1 MVLILPNI
9 SDLTKINDE
18 KVLNAF
24 KGLSEVRKTELR
36 KKKLSELYATRKDLK
51 AQIDG
56 TGEYENKI
64 FSNLEKEQN
73 KIKLEEVEEVIEEKQ
88 NASGVEGISAN
99 KSSTGGSGGST
110 KSTNSD
116 NYGFTTNESSGET
129 GTAGAA
135 TDEGEEPIS
144 ESFGTDTGTPLVKSV
159 VKISAP
165 FNGQK
170 VTSPITFK
178 FRAKG
183 VAKVQFFAD
192 IPGNQFGAFGP
203 ILNPSEDKE
212 LTFTFNV
219 TGKRKVKIQALD
231 SKDKPIAGDN
241 LFDIIDI
248 EVVTEEGDTTGGAIS
263 NLGQDIGSGQG
274 QAGLGDTDPD
284 EQGGTASTGLA
295 GAESTL
301 GLEEGGGAESTE
313 VNPEEVALAFQE
325 VLSLFSLG
333 FANLP
338 QSNIVLTDIENYDL
352 SDLRLVPTKSYPSK
366 FGQVPLFQDPVA
378 FMTNQVWDYF
388 AFNKDAIAF
397 SYTNDI
403 LKKYASDS
411 FSVNVWK
418 GAIDYFKKFQKPNLN
433 QQLSA
438 GEINKNQYNKSVD
451 FYMRN
456 SIQFT
461 LRSIIEEEYPNV
473 DVNEIIGQGPILF
486 WGWIRHI
493 FINYIEM
500 EEGNPD
506 PNFLNPNLKGFRV
519 VVDSKNLVTL
529 SIALYYLE
537 RELLLSGPVGSN
549 PEDIN
554 IYDFLT
560 KNVQQKLSKSDY
572 TISTKIFNYVE
583 KGNTFYNKN
592 NYLLKKEKPTLSLNS
607 IVQIDNSAF
616 FAQNEATLSP
626 SETKQISNQKQV
638 KQCKNV
644 SASKKETG
652 LRLFYKEGND
662 NILDKPV
669 PATNLGCDT
678 PTKEWTQADNILFD
692 AASLVPRLN
701 FTLPYMTD
709 ITIVGKEL
717 VPKELDIHTIV
728 ANNPTFGNIQK
739 TTANF
744 KSLATKLI
752 QQNFINK
759 EEELYLVDGQIL
771 LNAAKTSLSSD
782 KLLNSYNNKNLKG
795 WGATIAIDQNEK
807 YKYDPKTNPR
817 VAEQYSPYIGAFNFG
832 YQVIKTSKENEDDKQ
847 YYYVN
852 TLADQTT
859 KLTAFDSVAP
869 YNYNDQNLKIYDSQI
884 KYGRGYQYDLS
895 TYVSLS
901 EIKYNYKSFKTEFY
915 PAVTKKS
922 IQKKIDDK
930 LLELQNLATDAED
943 KGILVT
949 STPEAKAI
957 FEEIAKLQA
966 TKDVATNVIKNVY
979 YFEYE
984 LGPSQYVNTI
994 KELDLASAT
1003 SEVSYIELPPTPLF
1017 MRVYPLRGV
1026 NDKILLNFD
1035 NYSFKKSVVK
1045 EKIPKKYWPTDGSW
1059 EQTRQFFVNSFNA
1072 LSKDQLDSLGVTQD
1086 PPADDEM
1093 YFTRTN
1099 IDRIQLY
1106 YAEGKKPKDFLDMEK
1121 YLEPINISQE
1131 GFTKELNLKP
1141 NTKYY
1146 FSAKAISFLDLESD
1160 YSQVYEVEL
1169 VDEDGAV
1176 FTIVNIVDL
1185 KDQSMKR
1192 PSKLNLN
1199 KKFRIEPAILQQAPN
1214 PAKNNIGYLTP
1225 SVFSPT
1231 NETKTQFKI
1240 RLTSKKTG
1248 RKVDFNLIYKQNLVE
1263 GVNATAGNLSLG
1275 TATKDN
1281 VLISY
1286 FSEDASETPVG
1297 PTVEETLQQQIQ
1309 AEEAA
1314 VQFDSSKQSTCCT
1327 FNDKVLLFKD
1337 VSPTV
1342 QSTWLSTSPPQL
1354 ADGNFNAINAKL
1366 ALIDN
1371 SINFLQAGSQ
1381 TIGQEAPIA
1390 IESIVDQIKGDS
1402 SPGNIIKGMSDSQK
1416 CYLCKRVAEYADGTS
1431 MLGAIEIQIGLTGVD
1446 RGLFLSSVI
1455 EKLDNQQVPEVDQ
1468 NNNPDPY
1475 NYLKVLESLN
1485 CKQFGFASIYG
1496 GDFGVAEGTPL
1507 EGEAAVKCS
1516 TFVEKKT
1523 LS

>member
-1 MVLILPNI
+1 MVFNFNF
-9 SDLTKINDE
+9 SVLTDDQLLE
-18 KVLNAF
+18 AF
-24 KGLSEVRKTELR
+24 KGLAEVRKTELR
-36 KKKLSELYATRKDLK
+36 KKKLSELYAIKRDLEE
-51 AQIDG
+51 QIDG
-56 TGEYENKI
+56 TGKYENKI

-73 KIKLEEVEEVIEEKQ
+73 RIKLKEVEEVIKEKQ

-99 KSSTGGSGGST
+99 KSSTGGSGGS
-110 KSTNSD
+110 NF
-116 NYGFTTNESSGET
+116 GGQSSG
-129 GTAGAA
+129 GYSANNFQIDVSPAA
-135 TDEGEEPIS
+135 QD
-144 ESFGTDTGTPLVKSV
+144 VKLPS
-159 VKISAP
+159 VKILSP
-165 FNGQK
+165 VNNLK

-178 FRAKG
+178 FTAEN
-183 VAKVQFFAD
+183 VSKVQFYAD
-192 IPGNQFGAFGP
+192 IPGNQFGSFGDPQDP
-203 ILNPSEDKE
+203 ITGEF
-212 LTFTFNV
+212 TFPFNV
-219 TGKRKVKIQALD
+219 TGKRKVKLKGVD
-231 SKDKPIAGDN
+231 SKGNAIPNAESEVVN
-241 LFDIIDI
+241 I
-248 EVVTEEGDTTGGAIS
+248 EVVTKQQFEDGLAS
-263 NLGQDIGSGQG
+263 VLGQVAGVGQG
-274 QAGLGDTDPD
+274 AGQDDTDPD
-284 EQGGTASTGLA
+284 ETGGTASTGQA

-325 VLSLFSLG
+325 VLSLFSLK

-338 QSNIVLTDIENYDL
+338 QSNIVLTDIQNYDL
-352 SDLRLVPTKSYPSK
+352 SDLRLVSTKSYPSK

-403 LKKYASDS
+403 LKKYASDA

-418 GAIDYFKKFQKPNLN
+418 GAIDYFKKFQKPNLD
-433 QQLSA
+433 QQLSKK
-438 GEINKNQYNKSVD
+438 EIDKNQYNKDVD

-456 SIQFT
+456 SIEFT

-500 EEGNPD
+500 EQGNPD

-549 PEDIN
+549 LEDIN

-572 TISTKIFNYVE
+572 TISTKIFDYM
-583 KGNTFYNKN
+583 KQGNTFYNKN
-592 NYLLKKEKPTLSLNS
+592 NYLLKKKKPTLSLNS

-644 SASKKETG
+644 SDSKKETG

-692 AASLVPRLN
+692 ASSLTPRLN

-709 ITIVGKEL
+709 ITIVGKQL
-717 VPKELDIHTIV
+717 IPKELDIHRIIT
-728 ANNPTFGNIQK
+728 NTPTFGNIEK

-752 QQNFINK
+752 QQNFNKK
-759 EEELYLVDGQIL
+759 EEGSYLIDGQIL
-771 LNAAKTSLSSD
+771 LNAAKTSLSSN
-782 KLLNSYNNKNLKG
+782 KLLNSYNNKKLKG
-795 WGATIAIDQNEK
+795 WGATIAIEKNEK

-832 YQVIKTSKENEDDKQ
+832 YQVIKTSEENEDDKQ

-859 KLTAFDSVAP
+859 KLTAFDSVTP

-884 KYGRGYQYDLS
+884 KYGRGYEYSLS

-930 LLELQNLATDAED
+930 LLELQNLAADAGD
-943 KGILVT
+943 KKNLVT

-984 LGPSQYVNTI
+984 LGPSQYVNRI
-994 KELDLASAT
+994 QEVDLGTAKSD
-1003 SEVSYIELPPTPLF
+1003 VSYIELPPTPLF

-1059 EQTRQFFVNSFNA
+1059 EQTRKFFVNSFSA
-1072 LSKDQLDSLGVTQD
+1072 LTGDQLDSLGVTED

-1192 PSKLNLN
+1192 PTKLNLN
-1199 KKFRIEPAILQQAPN
+1199 KKFRIEPALLQQAPN

-1248 RKVDFNLIYKQNLVE
+1248 RKVDFNLIYKQNLVG

-1286 FSEDASETPVG
+1286 FSEEAFETPVG

-1309 AEEAA
+1309 EESEGGVAA
-1314 VQFDSSKQSTCCT
+1314 VSFDPSKKSICCT
-1327 FNDKVLLFKD
+1327 FDDKNMLFKGVKPLD
-1337 VSPTV
+1337 DFTWK
-1342 QSTWLSTSPPQL
+1342 STTPPELQFK
-1354 ADGNFNAINAKL
+1354 NFNDINKKL
-1366 ALIDN
+1366 AEIDGF
-1371 SINFLQAGSQ
+1371 INGLQPGTTKIEE
-1381 TIGQEAPIA
+1381 TIASVVEDIQK
-1390 IESIVDQIKGDS
+1390 IVSEMKDS
-1402 SPGNIIKGMSDSQK
+1402 EK
-1416 CYLCKRVAEYADGTS
+1416 CYLCKRVAEYEDGTS
-1431 MLGAIEIQIGLTGVD
+1431 MLGAIEKQIGLIGPD
-1446 RGLFLSSVI
+1446 KEKFLEDII
-1455 EKLDNQQVPEVDQ
+1455 EKIDNQQVPDQ
-1468 NNNPDPY
+1468 PDQKNNPDPY
-1475 NYLKVLESLN
+1475 NYLKVLTSLN

-1516 TFVEKKT
+1516 TLVEKKT

>member
-1 MVLILPNI
+1 MVFNFNFNFPV
-9 SDLTKINDE
+9 LTDDQLLK
-18 KVLNAF
+18 AF
-24 KGLSEVRKTELR
+24 KGLAAVRIAELE
-36 KKKLSELYATRKDLK
+36 KKKLKELYSIRDDLIDQKDGVGKYTTSSFTKLQKQQIEIKIQEVNGVIAKKETSSGVNFREATTD
-51 AQIDG
+51 
-56 TGEYENKI
+56 E
-64 FSNLEKEQN
+64 FSAG
-73 KIKLEEVEEVIEEKQ
+73 
-88 NASGVEGISAN
+88 ASGEQGSEGMEV
-99 KSSTGGSGGST
+99 SSKTVNVSNQKPGTSNFDNAGSGFGKKGSGGYKPDNF
-110 KSTNSD
+110 KSDMGTPKTSD
-116 NYGFTTNESSGET
+116 VGESSQ
-129 GTAGAA
+129 
-135 TDEGEEPIS
+135 DLKLPS
-144 ESFGTDTGTPLVKSV
+144 
-159 VKISAP
+159 VKILNPVNNS
-165 FNGQK
+165 K
-170 VTSPITFK
+170 VASPITFK
-178 FRAKG
+178 FTAENVPR
-183 VAKVQFFAD
+183 VQFYAD
-192 IPGNQFGAFGP
+192 IPGNQFGPFGKP
-203 ILNPSEDKE
+203 LDPKTTSELK
-212 LTFTFNV
+212 FPFNV
-219 TGKRKVKIQALD
+219 AGKRKVKL
-231 SKDKPIAGDN
+231 KGVNLNGDAIPKAESEVIN
-241 LFDIIDI
+241 I
-248 EVVTEEGDTTGGAIS
+248 EVVPFEETPTAGIGIGGLGTGG
-263 NLGQDIGSGQG
+263 GQG
-274 QAGLGDTDPD
+274 GQSADPSA
-284 EQGGTASTGLA
+284 QGGTATTGQA
-295 GAESTL
+295 GAAPTQ
-301 GLEEGGGAESTE
+301 LEEQGGAESTTI
-313 VNPEEVALAFQE
+313 NPEEVALAFQE

-338 QSNIVLTDIENYDL
+338 QSNIVLTNIENYDL
-352 SDLRLVPTKSYPSK
+352 SNLRLVPTKSYPSK
-366 FGQVPLFQDPVA
+366 FGQTPLFQDPVA

-397 SYTNDI
+397 SYTNSV
-403 LKKYASDS
+403 LKKYASDG

-418 GAIDYFKKFQKPNLN
+418 GAVDNFKKKFKPDLD
-433 QQLSA
+433 LKF
-438 GEINKNQYNKSVD
+438 KNNIMLQNEYNKSVD
-451 FYMRN
+451 FYMKD
-456 SIQFT
+456 SIEST
-461 LRSIIEEEYPNV
+461 LQSIIEEEYPNINV
-473 DVNEIIGQGPILF
+473 SEIRSQGPILF
-486 WGWIRHI
+486 WGWIRHV
-493 FINYIEM
+493 FINYVEM
-500 EEGNPD
+500 QEGNPD

-537 RELLLSGPVGSN
+537 RELLLSGAVGPN
-549 PEDIN
+549 PKNIN
-554 IYDFLT
+554 IYNFLT
-560 KNVQQKLSKSDY
+560 KDIQQKLSKQDY
-572 TISTKIFNYVE
+572 TISTKIFDYME
-583 KGNTFYNKN
+583 QGNTFYNKN

-644 SASKKETG
+644 SDSKKETG

-678 PTKEWTQADNILFD
+678 PTKKWDQADNILFD

-717 VPKELDIHTIV
+717 VPKELDIHRIV

-752 QQNFINK
+752 QQNFINE

-901 EIKYNYKSFKTEFY
+901 EIKYNYESFKTEFY
-915 PAVTKKS
+915 PAVTKKNT
-922 IQKKIDDK
+922 QKKIDDL
-930 LLELQNLATDAED
+930 LLELSAKQKELEGEGKNPFQDQEFD
-943 KGILVT
+943 KIL
-949 STPEAKAI
+949 K
-957 FEEIAKLQA
+957 EIAKLQA

-984 LGPSQYVNTI
+984 LSPSQYVNTI
-994 KELDLASAT
+994 EELNLASAT
-1003 SEVSYIELPPTPLF
+1003 SDVSYIELPPTPLF

-1059 EQTRQFFVNSFNA
+1059 EQTRKFFVDSFGA
-1072 LSKDQLDSLGVTQD
+1072 LTEGQLKSLGITKD
-1086 PPADDEM
+1086 SPADDEM

-1106 YAEGKKPKDFLDMEK
+1106 YAEGKKPKDFLDLEK

-1169 VDEDGAV
+1169 VDADGAV

-1192 PSKLNLN
+1192 STKLNLN

-1231 NETKTQFKI
+1231 SETKTQFKI

-1248 RKVDFNLIYKQNLVE
+1248 RKVDFNLIYKQNLVK

-1275 TATKDN
+1275 TATKDD

-1286 FSEDASETPVG
+1286 FSEEASATSAG

-1309 AEEAA
+1309 AEKAF

-1342 QSTWLSTSPPQL
+1342 QSTWLSTKPPQL

-1371 SINFLQAGSQ
+1371 SINFLQAGAQ

-1390 IESIVDQIKGDS
+1390 VESIVKQV
-1402 SPGNIIKGMSDSQK
+1402 KGMNDSQK
-1416 CYLCKRVAEYADGTS
+1416 CYLCKRIAEYADGTS
-1431 MLGAIEIQIGLTGVD
+1431 MLEAIEIQIGLTGTDKGAFLEEVEKVD
-1446 RGLFLSSVI
+1446 
-1455 EKLDNQQVPEVDQ
+1455 DQQIPGPD
-1468 NNNPDPY
+1468 PSTDPY
-1475 NYLKVLESLN
+1475 NYFSILQNLD
-1485 CKQFGFASIYG
+1485 CKQFGFQSNYG

-1507 EGEAAVKCS
+1507 ENEAAVKCS
-1516 TFVEKKT
+1516 TIVEKKT